1 MHILYFWLH
10 PGSSLGKVSDPANLQ
25 TMSGCCLGECKFA
38 QVQTTSREHQTNRLT
53 AHQRWAHI
61 LPSSVRSVG
70 AEHVNISSKGRWAGH
85 TKLTPRNK
93 CWTKCAA
100 FLCSWNSWYNISG
113 ITRLCLD
120 SLIHNLDCVG
130 APTGSWTPGVSREK
144 NIKNLQNSP
153 RQSPWVGKEALF
165 CRTWLYPEPHWE
177 RFNVELCPVHLHA
190 KLLSIYLIL

>member
-25 TMSGCCLGECKFA
+25 TMYGCCLEECKFA
-38 QVQTTSREHQTNRLT
+38 RVQTTSREHQTNRLT

-70 AEHVNISSKGRWAGH
+70 AEHVNISSKRRWAGH
-85 TKLTPRNK
+85 TKLIPRNK
-93 CWTKCAA
+93 CWTKCVA

-120 SLIHNLDCVG
+120 SLIHDLDCVG
-130 APTGSWTPGVSREK
+130 PPNELLNTWCFQRKKYKKSTKFTKIDPLSRK
-144 NIKNLQNSP
+144 RGPFL
-153 RQSPWVGKEALF
+153 
-165 CRTWLYPEPHWE
+165 
-177 RFNVELCPVHLHA
+177 
-190 KLLSIYLIL
+190 